1 MATIVF
7 ENGEPRTEPVMLRS
21 DVVIPPGIETLADFR
36 AWALSDNFPQR
47 GRIDYIQGCIEVD
60 MSPEDFFMHGTPK
73 TEIIAVLAYRN
84 RQLKLG
90 YLLSDQTRISNAS
103 ADLSAEPDVIFFS
116 KETLQLGRARLVP
129 KVTEEDD
136 RYVEV
141 EGMADLV
148 VEIVSDSSENK
159 DRRRLPRE
167 YFTAGVRGFWLID
180 VRRPDIQFQIH
191 SRGDK
196 NFEPMAVDADGF
208 QTSAVMGCR
217 FRFERTRDESNY
229 PQYTLIESP

>member
-1 MATIVF
+1 MTTVLLEVA
-7 ENGEPRTEPVMLRS
+7 EPTMIGDGIE
-21 DVVIPPGIETLADFR
+21 IPPGIRTLADFR
-36 AWALSDNFPQR
+36 TWALSDSFPQR

-90 YLLSDQTRISNAS
+90 YLLSNRTRVSNVS
-103 ADLSAEPDVIFFS
+103 ANLSAEPDVIFFA
-116 KETLQLGRARLVP
+116 KETLASGNARLVP
-129 KVTEEDD
+129 KVTDEDD

-159 DRRRLPRE
+159 DLHRLPRE
-167 YFTAGVRGFWLID
+167 YFAAGVREFWLID
-180 VRRPDIQFQIH
+180 VRPADLRFQIH
-191 SRGDK
+191 SRGNK
-196 NFEPMAVDADGF
+196 HFEPVAVNDDGF
-208 QTSAVMGCR
+208 QASSVMQCR
-217 FRFERTRDESNY
+217 YRFERSRDESNY
-229 PQYTLIESP
+229 PQYTLIESR